1 MIMMFLRGKMTIV
14 VVVVVVVQG
23 RGRVHVEAVK
33 GSRVGVGFLEG
44 GSALYSGF

>member
-1 MIMMFLRGKMTIV
+1 MTI

-33 GSRVGVGFLEG
+33 GSRVGVGFLKG